1 MANKFGKK
9 CTKCHSLL
17 SECSYCKAN
26 GKQCKHCRNSGYV
39 CDTGGKHGQFWFN

>member
-1 MANKFGKK
+1 MSNKFGKK
-9 CTKCHSLL
+9 CKKCHSLL